1 MDGPIIAYV
10 KICVDPLSRPQRAIS
25 QKRVSLIIFIRIL
38 RFIWN
43 FGLVSSDNPKD
54 AVSGKILVFGNIFI
68 FPEVNW
74 AQSWTK
80 TVKFGYVP
88 FVLKHLILKYCSRTV
103 FLLWW
108 ITSGPNFNKFQRYF
122 GEKGP
127 RTPQKG
133 PFHGSCIATKTFE
146 NL

>member
-88 FVLKHLILKYCSRTV
+88 FVLKHLILKYCSHTV
-103 FLLWW
+103 FYYDGLPLVQ
-108 ITSGPNFNKFQRYF
+108 ISTNSSDILGRKTQEPPK
-122 GEKGP
+122 
-127 RTPQKG
+127 KG

-146 NL
+146 TL